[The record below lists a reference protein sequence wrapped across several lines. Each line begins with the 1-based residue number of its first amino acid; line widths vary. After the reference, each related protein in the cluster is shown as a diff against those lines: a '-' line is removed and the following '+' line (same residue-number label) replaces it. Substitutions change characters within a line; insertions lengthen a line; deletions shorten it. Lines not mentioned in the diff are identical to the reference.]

1 MIFLLRCVQYVSVK
15 CPECDY
21 VFSNKEDFS
30 KYEVGETIQCPV
42 CGTELKVNK
51 DRQLEVIDLE
61 SLSDL

>member
-1 MIFLLRCVQYVSVK
+1 MCIILAVK

-30 KYEVGETIQCPV
+30 KYEVGETIQV